1 MAKVNEPDF
10 WEVDR
15 SQNLLGIGEFKKTNT
30 GTLVSLLSIHWTLL
44 SPNWIESFRI
54 IPVSS
59 IHFSMQPHINES
71 GLLTKCRSIWK
82 SNIQIS
88 NKLQAALPVE
98 ELTKY
103 GDVYWAWEFITT
115 ELHQKFHKQ
124 FKELGINK
132 TTTLDYLNL
141 QSLGIK
147 DYQKILANLEGAK
160 PLTIRDRIAYAR
172 RYEWIPSVGHGERKS
187 GMTRLKSK

>member
-1 MAKVNEPDF
+1 MVKVKEPDF
-10 WEVDR
+10 WELDR
-15 SQNLLGIGEFKKTNT
+15 THNLLGIGEFKKTNM
-30 GTLVSLLSIHWTLL
+30 GTFVSLLTIQWRTTNQ
-44 SPNWIESFRI
+44 NWIESFRI
-54 IPVSS
+54 IPISS
-59 IHFSMQPHINES
+59 THFSMQSNTSET
-71 GLLTKCRSIWK
+71 GLLTKCRTIWK
-82 SNIQIS
+82 SNIEL
-88 NKLQAALPVE
+88 NKKLDAPLPVE
-98 ELTKY
+98 ELDKY
-103 GDVYWAWEFITT
+103 KDVSWAWEYLRSEI
-115 ELHQKFHKQ
+115 HKKYHKN

-187 GMTRLKSK
+187 EMTRIKN

>member
-1 MAKVNEPDF
+1 MVKAKEPDF

-15 SQNLLGIGEFKKTNT
+15 AQNLLGIGEFKKTNM
-30 GTLVSLLSIHWTLL
+30 GTFVSLLNIQWRTTN
-44 SPNWIESFRI
+44 PNWIESFRI
-54 IPVSS
+54 IPISS
-59 IHFSMQPHINES
+59 THFSMQSNTGES
-71 GLLTKCRSIWK
+71 GLLSKCRTIWK
-82 SNIQIS
+82 SNIEL
-88 NKLQAALPVE
+88 NKKLDAPLPVE
-98 ELTKY
+98 ELDKFK
-103 GDVYWAWEFITT
+103 DIYWAWEYIRS
-115 ELHQKFHKQ
+115 ELHKKYHKNFQ
-124 FKELGINK
+124 ELGINK

-187 GMTRLKSK
+187 EMTRIKK